1 MLRIYIC
8 MKSVVM
14 WLCSLQAFWFW
25 TYIIFMKRSVSFG
38 KQECFTAVRN
48 HLLVFFSVPLC
59 VVSITNVLKQT
70 GSPLAVRKY
79 QCVEECGHEGHTEQA
94 THGLSFFPY
103 LTLHGYMNHSDKAD
117 FCDVLIPTQICSIF
131 MKVHKTNNGRD
142 VMNDIAD
149 VSCSS
154 SRLFAK

>member
-14 WLCSLQAFWFW
+14 WLCSVQAFWFW

-79 QCVEECGHEGHTEQA
+79 QCVEECGHVGHTEQA

-103 LTLHGYMNHSDKAD
+103 ITLHGYMNHSDKAG
-117 FCDVLIPTQICSIF
+117 FCRSWFLHRFVPYLWKCTKRTMEECNEWYRWC
-131 MKVHKTNNGRD
+131 K
-142 VMNDIAD
+142 
-149 VSCSS
+149 
-154 SRLFAK
+154 LF